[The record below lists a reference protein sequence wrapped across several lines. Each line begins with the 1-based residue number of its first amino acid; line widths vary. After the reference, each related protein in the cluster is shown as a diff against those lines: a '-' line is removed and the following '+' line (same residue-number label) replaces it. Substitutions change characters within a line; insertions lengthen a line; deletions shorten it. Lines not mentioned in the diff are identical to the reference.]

1 MESGLLWKQP
11 VNLRT
16 VANKIL
22 YLISGCDGAGK
33 TTASFTLLPE
43 ILECKEFIN
52 ADEIA
57 KGISPFN
64 PESVAFEAGRIM
76 LARFDAL
83 LLTDESFAIET
94 TLSTRS
100 YHEKIGLAKTRG
112 FDVILL
118 FFWLPSID
126 MAVKRVKTRVEEGG
140 HFVEPAI
147 IERRYKRGIV
157 NLFSL

>member
-1 MESGLLWKQP
+1 
-11 VNLRT
+11 
-16 VANKIL
+16 
-22 YLISGCDGAGK
+22 
-33 TTASFTLLPE
+33 
-43 ILECKEFIN
+43 
-52 ADEIA
+52 
-57 KGISPFN
+57 
-64 PESVAFEAGRIM
+64 M

-157 NLFSL
+157 NLFSLYLDAVDLVLIFDNSDRRAELIAEKEGEKDLCSINDEKCSIIKNQYDEYKRY